1 MQMKYLLRRCG
12 VPRRSSLP
20 VFSDGSEPSIENF
33 EELKRFFRLFD
44 AEVPGI
50 PEHMQSTMI
59 QDRRQQPWWAS
70 APDINEMDF
79 LVLMWHGNPSHLV
92 DYLRP
97 DRKDFVH
104 IGMHPGRGGLVYGM
118 ICRIGPV
125 LIAQQTVR
133 HMNRT
138 PPRSNQEDLTKGMH
152 AFNTTWNDTF
162 SSLQS
167 LLNEDLRVVV
177 LYSDIQNYAHI
188 WSKAPEGTLAQ
199 RPAQQSEFI
208 SFERDRTRKAFIARS
223 GRECDPIR
231 DHNTYN
237 DILREA
243 AVYDEL
249 LKWNVVEDGRP
260 ENFEQRLQQL
270 IDGPDEILAIAAR
283 HLLSLPP
290 RRRIRD

>member
-1 MQMKYLLRRCG
+1 MQMKYPLRRCHVG
-12 VPRRSSLP
+12 SRSLP
-20 VFSDGSEPSIENF
+20 VFSGGSGPSIENY
-33 EELKRFFRLFD
+33 EDLKRFFRFFG
-44 AEVPGI
+44 AEVPEI
-50 PEHMQSTMI
+50 PEHMQSAMI

-79 LVLMWHGNPSHLV
+79 LALMWDRNPSHLV

-104 IGMHPGRGGLVYGM
+104 IGIHPGRGGLVYGM

-138 PPRSNQEDLTKGMH
+138 PPRSNQKDLTKGMH

-188 WSKAPEGTLAQ
+188 WSKAPEGSLAQ
-199 RPAQQSEFI
+199 RPAQQAEFI
-208 SFERDRTRKAFIARS
+208 SIDRDRRRKAFIDYF

-231 DHNTYN
+231 DHDAYN

-243 AVYDEL
+243 DVYDEL
-249 LKWNVVEDGRP
+249 LKWNIVEDGLT

-270 IDGPDEILAIAAR
+270 IEGPDEILAIAAR

-290 RRRIRD
+290 RRRFQG

>member
-1 MQMKYLLRRCG
+1 MGRRFT
-12 VPRRSSLP
+12 LP
-20 VFSDGSEPSIENF
+20 VFSDGSGPSIENY
-33 EELKRFFRLFD
+33 EDLKRFFRSFG
-44 AEVPGI
+44 AEVPEI
-50 PEHMQSTMI
+50 PEEMQSAMI
-59 QDRRQQPWWAS
+59 QDRRQQPWWAT

-79 LVLMWHGNPSHLV
+79 MVLMWNRNPSHLV

-104 IGMHPGRGGLVYGM
+104 VGMHPGRGGLVYGM

-138 PPRSNQEDLTKGMH
+138 PPRSNQEDLTKGMN
-152 AFNTTWNDTF
+152 AFNTAWNDTF

-188 WSKAPEGTLAQ
+188 WKKEPAGVLAQ
-199 RPAQQSEFI
+199 RPAHHTDVTSI
-208 SFERDRTRKAFIARS
+208 ERDSERRLYVEIF
-223 GRECDPIR
+223 GQECDPMTDRRGYEDIIR
-231 DHNTYN
+231 NEE
-237 DILREA
+237 L
-243 AVYDEL
+243 YDEL
-249 LKWNVVEDGRP
+249 SRWNVVEDGRP

-270 IDGPDEILAIAAR
+270 IEGPDEILGIAAR
-283 HLLSLPP
+283 HLLSLPL
-290 RRRIRD
+290 RRRFQG

>member
-1 MQMKYLLRRCG
+1 
-12 VPRRSSLP
+12 VPRRFSLP

-33 EELKRFFRLFD
+33 VELKRFFRFHD

-79 LVLMWHGNPSHLV
+79 LVLNWHGNPSHLV
-92 DYLRP
+92 DYIRP

-118 ICRIGPV
+118 ICRIGPI

-133 HMNRT
+133 GSPRT
-138 PPRSNQEDLTKGMH
+138 RSGSSHEDLTKGIH
-152 AFNTTWNDTF
+152 AFNTTWNATF
-162 SSLQS
+162 GSLQS
-167 LLNEDLRVVV
+167 LLNEELRVVV
-177 LYSDIQNYAHI
+177 LYSDIQNYAYI
-188 WSKAPEGTLAQ
+188 WRKEPDGVLAQ
-199 RPAQQSEFI
+199 QPAHQTDVT
-208 SFERDRTRKAFIARS
+208 SFERDSERKLYVKIF
-223 GRECDPIR
+223 GQECDPMTDRRRYEDIIR
-231 DHNTYN
+231 N
-237 DILREA
+237 EEM
-243 AVYDEL
+243 YDEL
-249 LKWNVVEDGRP
+249 SRWDVVEDGRP

-290 RRRIRD
+290 RRRFQG

>member
-1 MQMKYLLRRCG
+1 MQMKYPLRRCR
-12 VPRRSSLP
+12 VPKRYSSP
-20 VFSDGSEPSIENF
+20 TFHDCSEPSLENF
-33 EELKRFFRLFD
+33 EELKRFFRFY
-44 AEVPGI
+44 EVTM
-50 PEHMQSTMI
+50 PEFPHRLHSQMV
-59 QDRRQQPWWAS
+59 QDSRQQPWWAT
-70 APDINEMDF
+70 AKDINEVDF
-79 LVLMWHGNPSHLV
+79 MNLLWDGDPTHLV
-92 DYLRP
+92 DYLKPGR
-97 DRKDFVH
+97 DDFVH
-104 IGMHPGRGGLVYGM
+104 IGIHPGRGGLVYGM

-133 HMNRT
+133 HINRT
-138 PPRSNQEDLTKGMH
+138 PPRSNQEDLTQGMH

-208 SFERDRTRKAFIARS
+208 SFERDRTRKAFIDYF

-231 DHNTYN
+231 DHNAYN

-243 AVYDEL
+243 DVYDEL
-249 LKWNVVEDGRP
+249 LKWNIVEDGRT

-270 IDGPDEILAIAAR
+270 IEGPDEILAIAAR
-283 HLLSLPP
+283 HLLSLPL
-290 RRRIRD
+290 RRRFQG